1 MEVRWMEPWGYWIR
15 LNPLPKSYRYPAT
28 FSTFGP
34 GPGDNSTFVSCLP
47 TTPNLRYITALVD
60 LLEKKS
66 QQHWYARRGVF
77 VQALARLQLM
87 PALHVKGS
95 VIETVSDEEFGNLIL
110 NRIGSR

>member
-1 MEVRWMEPWGYWIR
+1 LDTPESITKVVSIPSQRSLHLVQI
-15 LNPLPKSYRYPAT
+15 
-28 FSTFGP
+28 
-34 GPGDNSTFVSCLP
+34 DNSTFVSCLP

-60 LLEKKS
+60 LLGES
-66 QQHWYARRGVF
+66 RNSTGTARRGVF
-77 VQALARLQLM
+77 VQALAPLQLM